1 MIEGRRRGAAPYE
14 RGAMKLAL
22 VPVALLSFVAAGCA
36 SLPVH
41 MHTETHI
48 QHADGTVEHES
59 SDWEGTLD
67 QLPAQLGKA
76 GEELG
81 AATAQM
87 AKELTDVPPPGK
99 VALADLSPD
108 LAKYQG
114 KRGADFL
121 TTAKDAKGNAI
132 SFEYVRLGQPEFD
145 EFFKTTQEIY
155 ALVYQTTQ
163 VVSQMKQLA
172 GKALDAKVEGGA
184 NLRADVDKALAAE
197 ADASVAGSLATMND
211 MARALASLVPQIAG
225 KLGKL
230 VQAGEALIASAPTA
244 LTNPKVVA
252 HLDLVK
258 KGLVSSV
265 KVLEES
271 GSLMVGFSKDLSG
284 FGKS

>member
-1 MIEGRRRGAAPYE
+1 
-14 RGAMKLAL
+14 MKLAL
-22 VPVALLSFVAAGCA
+22 LPLATLTLLSVGCA
-36 SLPVH
+36 AIPVQ

-48 QHADGTVEHES
+48 QHADGTVEHKS

-76 GEELG
+76 GAELG
-81 AATAQM
+81 EATAKM

-99 VALADLSPD
+99 VELKDLSPD

-121 TTAKDAKGNAI
+121 ATAKDAKGDPI
-132 SFEYVRLGQPEFD
+132 TFEYVRLGQPEFD
-145 EFFKTTQEIY
+145 DFFKTTQEIY

-163 VVSQMKQLA
+163 VVSQMKQIA
-172 GKALDAKVEGGA
+172 GKVLDAKVEGGA
-184 NLRADVDKALAAE
+184 NLRADVDKALRAE
-197 ADASVAGSLATMND
+197 ADGDLVVSLRAMNEMAQSLAQ
-211 MARALASLVPQIAG
+211 LVPQIVG

-230 VQAGEALIASAPTA
+230 VQAGQALVASAPTA
-244 LTNPKVVA
+244 ITNPKVVA

-271 GSLMVGFSKDLSG
+271 GSLMVGFKKELSG
-284 FGKS
+284 FKG